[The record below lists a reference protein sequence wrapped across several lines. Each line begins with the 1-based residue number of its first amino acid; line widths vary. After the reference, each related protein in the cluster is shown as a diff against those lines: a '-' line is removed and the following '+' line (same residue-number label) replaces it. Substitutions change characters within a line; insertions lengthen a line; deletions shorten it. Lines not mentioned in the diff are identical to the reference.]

1 MATLE
6 RIRNRSGFLII
17 IIGLALLA
25 FILGDMFSS
34 GGSFS
39 QDQFKLAE
47 INGVSIDYRNY
58 EQRIEQAIE
67 NVKRNSDQNTLDE
80 QTTNQVR
87 SQVWDQ
93 LVQEHVLG
101 EEFDEAGINVST
113 AELEDMVMG
122 NNVHPQ
128 VRQIPIFQNE
138 AGQFDPSL
146 VRQFIARLDQDPQ
159 ARSTWLSFE
168 QGLKQERVNSK
179 YYTAIQKALYVTDL
193 HAKEEAIGKQKKVD
207 FKYIALPYTSVK
219 DEEVQVNESD
229 IKKYYEEHKNL
240 FKQERAV
247 DIEYI
252 TYKVEP
258 TQEDVKNIKADL
270 NDLLPEFKTTENVA
284 QFVTATS
291 DNTYDPTF
299 YKKGEYENPV
309 VDSIM
314 FNNEEG
320 YIYGLYKE
328 KEQYKI
334 TKLAH
339 IETRPDTI
347 KVRHIALVQGE
358 QQTPQQIDSIADDII
373 KQLENGA
380 DFAKLATEFSADE
393 ETAVN
398 GGNLGWREVQQLV
411 YGEALLDAG
420 TGEFVKMPTQQA
432 IFIAEM
438 TQAGESVKQIQ
449 LATITR
455 DIEPSEDTRENI
467 YQKANVFA
475 ANHRTGKAFLEG
487 VEKEGLV
494 KKQANNLKETS
505 RNIAGLQNARSIIRA
520 AFSTEENELIMPQN
534 VENPVFEL
542 EDSYVIGVV
551 TKKYEEGYAAIAE
564 VRATI
569 EKEVLK
575 EKKAEILQAKAN
587 DALKQSSNVDDLAT
601 KLAVDVKT
609 SNGVTFGA
617 FSIPGLGIEP
627 KVQGT
632 AVALEKDEIS
642 EPIEGNNAV
651 YVIQISNITEP
662 TNLNLAMQK
671 QSMSRTM
678 QSRVQRE
685 VLEALKD
692 NAEIEDN
699 RINFY

>member
-6 RIRNRSGFLII
+6 KIRNRSGLLII
-17 IIGLALLA
+17 IIGFALLA
-25 FILGDMFSS
+25 FILGDMFS
-34 GGSFS
+34 GGGFS
-39 QDQFKLAE
+39 QDQFKIAE

-58 EQRIEQAIE
+58 EQRIEKAIE

-87 SQVWDQ
+87 SQVWEQ

-101 EEFDEAGINVST
+101 EEFSESGISVST
-113 AELEDMVMG
+113 EELKDMVVG
-122 NNVHPQ
+122 NNIHPQ

-146 VRQFIARLDQDPQ
+146 VKQFLARLEQDPQ

-179 YYTAIQKALYVTDL
+179 YYTAIQKGLFVTDL
-193 HAKEEAIGKQKKVD
+193 HAKEEAIDKQKKVD
-207 FKYIALPYTSVK
+207 FKYVALPYTSVK
-219 DEEVQVNESD
+219 DEEVQVNEND
-229 IKKYYEEHKNL
+229 INKYYEEHKNL
-240 FKQERAV
+240 FKQEKAV
-247 DIEYI
+247 DVEYI

-258 TQEDVKNIKADL
+258 TQEDIKNIKADL
-270 NDLLPEFKTTENVA
+270 KDLLPEFKTTENIA

-299 YKKGEYENPV
+299 YKKGEYENPMI
-309 VDSIM
+309 DSIM

-320 YIYGLYKE
+320 HIYGPYKE
-328 KEQYKI
+328 NSQYKI
-334 TKLAH
+334 TKIAH
-339 IETRPDTI
+339 VETRPDTI
-347 KVRHIALVQGE
+347 KVRHIALVPGE
-358 QQTPQQIDSIADDII
+358 QQTAEQVDSIADNII

-380 DFAKLATEFSADE
+380 NFAKLATEFSADQ

-398 GGNLGWREVQQLV
+398 GGDLGWRNVQQLV

-420 TGEFVKMPTQQA
+420 KGEFIKMPTQQA

-449 LATITR
+449 LASITR
-455 DIEPSEDTRENI
+455 DIEPSEETREDV

-475 ANHRTGKAFLEG
+475 ANYQTAKAFQEG

-505 RNIAGLQNARSIIRA
+505 RNIAGLQNARNIIRA
-520 AFSTEENELIMPQN
+520 AFSSDASKLIMPQN
-534 VENPVFEL
+534 MENPVFEL
-542 EDSYVIGVV
+542 EDNYVIGVV

-575 EKKAEILQAKAN
+575 EKKAKILQAKAN
-587 DALKQSSNVDDLAT
+587 DALKQSSNLDDLAT
-601 KLAVDVKT
+601 KLAIDVKT

-632 AVALEKDEIS
+632 AIALEKDEIS
-642 EPIEGNNAV
+642 EPITGNNAV
-651 YVIQISNITEP
+651 YVIQISNIIEP
-662 TNLNLAMQK
+662 ANLNIAMQK
-671 QSMSRTM
+671 QSMARTM